1 MRVPQSWLTEVLQR
15 TAPQWKVTPE
25 ELDEGFVR
33 VGFEVEELDSLDRV
47 TGPLVV
53 GRVSTITELTEFK
66 KPIRFC
72 LVDVGNDEPQ
82 EIVCGARNFAEG
94 DLIVAALPGSVL
106 PGDFAIAARET
117 YGKTSNGMI
126 CSTLELGLGRDHAG
140 ILVLPAGTAEPGAD
154 AKAVLGLDDSVIEL
168 NVTPD
173 RGYAFSVRGL
183 ARELASSFDLEF
195 ADPAVGPGNSEAASA
210 GEAWPARVEPESGA
224 TRFAL
229 RKVRGIDPTAVTP
242 WWLQRRLLLAG
253 IRPISAAVDVTNYVL
268 HELGQPLH
276 AFDAN
281 KLDGG
286 IVVRR
291 ARAGEKL
298 TTLDGVERTLDA
310 EDVVIADNSGAI
322 SLAGV
327 MGGASTEVGD
337 GTVDVIL
344 EAATFDPLAVFRT
357 GRRHKLSSEASKR
370 FERTVD
376 SALPVAALE
385 RAARLLVEIAGGQ
398 VEPLDTDVGRP
409 HAFDPVR
416 MDIDLPDRIA
426 GVAYGNG
433 VAAHRLTQIGCDV
446 EVGVSESGHGELI
459 VSPPTWRP
467 DLQQPADLVEE
478 VLRLEGLEKI
488 PSILP
493 SAPAGR
499 GLTAAQKRKRAV
511 GKSLAFVG
519 YVEVLPTV
527 FLPTGVF
534 DTWGLPAD
542 DVRRRTTSVLNPL
555 EADRP
560 ELATTILPGLL
571 EILARN
577 VARGQ
582 RDLSLFGIAQVV
594 RPGDDTVAVDAIAVH
609 TRPTD
614 EEIARLRASLPH
626 QPVYVGAVLTGHRE
640 PSGPWGQGRAADA
653 SDAFDAARTMAVA
666 AGVDVEFRAAQYLP
680 WHPGRCAELLVDGV
694 VVGHAGELH
703 PAVLERAQLPARTCA
718 VELDLDALPIVESLP
733 APVVSPFP
741 AVLQDVAVVVDKS
754 VPAAAVEGALTSGA
768 GELLESIRLFDVF
781 EGEQVGKNRKS
792 LAFSL
797 VFRGSEGTLTE
808 AQATEARDAAVA
820 AARAAVGAELRG

>member
-15 TAPQWKVTPE
+15 ATPQWQVTPE

-33 VGFEVEELDSLDRV
+33 VGFEVEELESLDAV

-53 GRVSTITELTEFK
+53 GRVTSITELTEFK

-72 LVDVGNDEPQ
+72 LVDVGNGEPQ

-94 DLIVAALPGSVL
+94 DLIVAALPGSEL
-106 PGDFAIAARET
+106 PGGFAIAARKT

-126 CSTLELGLGRDHAG
+126 CSTAELGLGRDSSG
-140 ILVLPAGTAEPGAD
+140 ILVLPEGTASPGDD
-154 AKAVLGLDDSVIEL
+154 AKVVLGLDDSVIEL

-195 ADPAVGPGNSEAASA
+195 ADPAVGPVQNNE
-210 GEAWPARVEPESGA
+210 GETWPTTIDPESNA
-224 TRFAL
+224 SRFAL
-229 RKVRGIDPTAVTP
+229 RKVSGIDPKAVTP

-281 KLDGG
+281 KLTGG

-291 ARAGEKL
+291 AQAGEKL
-298 TTLDGVERTLDA
+298 TTLDGARRTLDV
-310 EDVVIADNSGAI
+310 EDVVIADDSGAI

-337 GTVDVIL
+337 ETVDVVL

-376 SALPVAALE
+376 SALPVAALD
-385 RAARLLVEIAGGQ
+385 RAAQLLVEIAGGR
-398 VEPLDTDVGRP
+398 VEPVLTDIGSAATFP
-409 HAFDPVR
+409 AVR
-416 MDIDLPDRIA
+416 MDFDLPDRVA
-426 GVAYGNG
+426 GVAYPNG
-433 VAAHRLTQIGCDV
+433 VAARRLTQIGCDV

-459 VSPPTWRP
+459 VTPPTWRP

-488 PSILP
+488 PSVLP
-493 SAPAGR
+493 TAPAGR
-499 GLTAAQKRKRAV
+499 GLTPTQKRKRAV
-511 GKSLAFVG
+511 GKSLAFAG

-534 DTWGLPAD
+534 DTWGLPD
-542 DVRRRTTSVLNPL
+542 DDSRRRTTSVLNPL

-560 ELATTILPGLL
+560 DLATTILPGLL

-577 VARGQ
+577 VSRGQ

-594 RPGDDTVAVDAIAVH
+594 LPGDDTVAVEAIAVDQ
-609 TRPTD
+609 RPSD
-614 EEIARLRASLPH
+614 EQIAHLRGSLPA
-626 QPVYVGAVLTGHRE
+626 QPVYVGVVLSGQRE
-640 PSGPWGQGRAADA
+640 PSGPWGKGRPADA
-653 SDAFDAARTMAVA
+653 SDAFAAARTIAAA
-666 AGVDVEFRAAQYLP
+666 AGVDLEFRAAQYLP

-703 PAVLERAQLPARTCA
+703 PAVLERAELPARTCA
-718 VELDLDALPIVESLP
+718 VELNLDGLPIVEALP

-741 AVLQDVAVVVDKS
+741 AVLQDVAVVVDRS
-754 VPAAAVEGALTSGA
+754 VPSADVEAALKSGA

-781 EGEQVGKNRKS
+781 EGEQVGENRKS
-792 LAFSL
+792 LAFAL
-797 VFRGSEGTLTE
+797 VFRGSDGTLTE
-808 AQATEARDAAVA
+808 AQATEARDAAVEA
-820 AARAAVGAELRG
+820 ATAAVGAELRG

>member
-15 TAPQWKVTPE
+15 TAPEWKVTPE

-33 VGFEVEELDSLDRV
+33 VGFEVEELDSLDQV

-53 GRVSTITELTEFK
+53 GRVSSITELTEFK

-72 LVDVGNDEPQ
+72 SVDVGADEPQ

-106 PGDFAIAARET
+106 PGGFAIAARET

-140 ILVLPAGTAEPGAD
+140 ILVLPEGTATPGDD
-154 AKAVLGLDDSVIEL
+154 AKVVLGLDDSVIEL

-195 ADPAVGPGNSEAASA
+195 ADPASGPVQNNE
-210 GEAWPARVEPESGA
+210 GEAWPATVEKGSNA
-224 TRFAL
+224 ARFAL
-229 RKVRGIDPTAVTP
+229 RKVSGIDPAAVTP
-242 WWLQRRLLLAG
+242 WWIQRRLLLAG
-253 IRPISAAVDVTNYVL
+253 VRPISAAVDVTNYVL

-276 AFDAN
+276 AFDAA
-281 KLDGG
+281 KLSGD

-291 ARAGEKL
+291 AKAGEKL
-298 TTLDGVERTLDA
+298 TTLDDVERTLDV
-310 EDVVIADNSGAI
+310 EDVVIADDSGAI

-327 MGGASTEVGD
+327 MGGASTEVGAE
-337 GTVDVIL
+337 TVDVIL
-344 EAATFDPLAVFRT
+344 EAASFDPLAVFRT
-357 GRRHKLSSEASKR
+357 GRRHKLVSEASKR

-376 SALPVAALE
+376 SALPVAALD
-385 RAARLLVEIAGGQ
+385 RAAQLLVDIAGGRI
-398 VEPLDTDVGRP
+398 EPLLTDVGSAVVFP
-409 HAFDPVR
+409 AVR

-426 GVAYGNG
+426 GVAYPNG
-433 VAAHRLTQIGCDV
+433 VAARRLTQVGCDV

-459 VSPPTWRP
+459 VTPPTWRP

-488 PSILP
+488 PSVLP

-499 GLTAAQKRKRAV
+499 GLTPTQKRKRAV
-511 GKSLAFVG
+511 GKSLAFAG

-527 FLPTGVF
+527 FLPAGVF

-542 DVRRRTTSVLNPL
+542 DARRRTTTVLNPL

-560 ELATTILPGLL
+560 ELASTILPGLL

-582 RDLSLFGIAQVV
+582 RDVLLFGIAQVV
-594 RPGDDTVAVDAIAVH
+594 LPGDDTVTVEPIAVDN
-609 TRPTD
+609 RPS
-614 EEIARLRASLPH
+614 EAEIAHLRGSLPD
-626 QPVYVGAVLTGHRE
+626 QPVHVGAVLTGHSV
-640 PSGPWGQGRAADA
+640 PAGPWGPGRPVEA
-653 SDAFDAARTMAVA
+653 SDAFAAARTVATA
-666 AGVDVEFRAAQYLP
+666 AGVEIELRAAQKLP
-680 WHPGRCAELLVDGV
+680 WHPGRCAELVVDGV
-694 VVGHAGELH
+694 VVGYAGELH
-703 PAVLERAQLPARTCA
+703 PAVLERAELPARTCA
-718 VELDLDALPIVESLP
+718 VEMNLDALPIVESFP
-733 APVVSPFP
+733 APVVSPYP
-741 AVLQDVAVVVDKS
+741 AVMQDVAVVVADT
-754 VPAAAVEGALTSGA
+754 VPASEVESALKFGA
-768 GELLESIRLFDVF
+768 GELLESIRLFDVY
-781 EGEQVGKNRKS
+781 EGEQVGEGKKS
-792 LAFSL
+792 LAFAL
-797 VFRGSEGTLTE
+797 VFRGPEGTLTE
-808 AQATEARDAAVA
+808 AQASEARDAAVA
-820 AARAAVGAELRG
+820 AAGEAVGARWRS

>member
-33 VGFEVEELDSLDRV
+33 VGFEVEELDSLDQV

-53 GRVSTITELTEFK
+53 GRVASITELTEFK

-72 LVDVGNDEPQ
+72 LVDVGNEEAQ
-82 EIVCGARNFAEG
+82 EIVCGATNFAEG

-106 PGDFAIAARET
+106 PGGFAIAERKT
-117 YGKTSNGMI
+117 YGKNSNGMI
-126 CSTLELGLGRDHAG
+126 CSTLELGLGRDQSG
-140 ILVLPAGTAEPGAD
+140 ILVLPKGTAAPGDD
-154 AKAVLGLDDSVIEL
+154 AKVVLGLDDSVIEL

-183 ARELASSFDLEF
+183 ARELASSFDLEY
-195 ADPAVGPGNSEAASA
+195 ADPALGPASHSE
-210 GEAWPARVEPESGA
+210 GQAWPATVEPDAGVG
-224 TRFAL
+224 RFAL
-229 RKVRGIDPTAVTP
+229 RKVSGIDPAAVTP
-242 WWLQRRLLLAG
+242 WWMQRRLLLAG

-281 KLDGG
+281 ALTGA

-291 ARAGEKL
+291 AKAGEQL
-298 TTLDGVERTLDA
+298 ETLDGVERTLDA
-310 EDVVIADNSGAI
+310 EDVVIADDSGAI

-327 MGGASTEVGD
+327 MGGASTEVGP

-344 EAATFDPLAVFRT
+344 EAANFDPLAVFRT

-376 SALPVAALE
+376 SALPVAALD
-385 RAARLLVEIAGGQ
+385 RAAQLLVDIAGGRI
-398 VEPLDTDVGRP
+398 EPILTDIGEVR
-409 HAFDPVR
+409 AFPSVR
-416 MDIDLPDRIA
+416 MDLDLPDRVA
-426 GVAYGNG
+426 GVEYPNG
-433 VAAHRLTQIGCDV
+433 VAAHRLTQIGCEV
-446 EVGVSESGHGELI
+446 EVGVNSAGHGELV

-478 VLRLEGLEKI
+478 VLRLEGLEQI
-488 PSILP
+488 PSVLP
-493 SAPAGR
+493 AAPAGR
-499 GLTAAQKRKRAV
+499 GLTAPQKRKRAV
-511 GKSLAFVG
+511 GKSLAFAG

-527 FLPTGVF
+527 FLPAGVF
-534 DTWGLPAD
+534 DTWGLPAED
-542 DVRRRTTSVLNPL
+542 DRRRTTSVLNPL

-560 ELATTILPGLL
+560 ELATTILPGLF

-582 RDLSLFGIAQVV
+582 RDASLSAIAQVV
-594 RPGDDTVAVDAIAVH
+594 RPGDHTVSVDAIAVH
-609 TRPTD
+609 ERPTE
-614 EEIARLRASLPH
+614 EEIASLRGSLPD
-626 QPVYVGAVLTGHRE
+626 QPVYVGVVTSGKRE
-640 PSGPWGQGRAADA
+640 PSGPWGQGRSADA
-653 SDAFDAARTMAVA
+653 SDAFDAARTIAAA
-666 AGVDVEFRAAQYLP
+666 AGVEIEFRAAQYLP
-680 WHPGRCAELLVDGV
+680 WHPGRCAELVVDGA

-703 PAVLERAQLPARTCA
+703 PAVLERAGLPPRTCA
-718 VELDLDALPIVESLP
+718 MELNLDALPVVESLP

-741 AVLQDVAVVVDKS
+741 AVLQDVAVVVASS
-754 VPAAAVEGALTSGA
+754 VPAGEVQRALKAGA

-781 EGEQVGKNRKS
+781 EGEQVGANRKS
-792 LAFSL
+792 LAFAL
-797 VFRGSEGTLTE
+797 VFRSSDGTLTE

-820 AARAAVGAELRG
+820 AATAAVGAELRG

>member
-15 TAPQWKVTPE
+15 TAPQWNVTPE

-33 VGFEVEELDSLDRV
+33 VGFEVEELESLDTV

-53 GRVSTITELTEFK
+53 GRVTTITELTEFK

-106 PGDFAIAARET
+106 PGGFAIASRKT
-117 YGKTSNGMI
+117 YGQNSNGMI
-126 CSTLELGLGRDHAG
+126 CSTAELGLGRDSSG
-140 ILVLPAGTAEPGAD
+140 ILVLPEGTAAPGDD

-195 ADPAVGPGNSEAASA
+195 ADPAVHPVQNNEGDT
-210 GEAWPARVEPESGA
+210 WPTTVDEESGA
-224 TRFAL
+224 SRFAL
-229 RKVRGIDPTAVTP
+229 RKVSGIDPKAITP

-276 AFDAN
+276 AFDAA
-281 KLDGG
+281 KLTGD

-291 ARAGEKL
+291 AKAGEKL
-298 TTLDGVERTLDA
+298 TTLDDVERTLDA
-310 EDVVIADNSGAI
+310 EDVVIADGSGAI

-337 GTVDVIL
+337 DTVDVIL

-376 SALPVAALE
+376 SALPVAALD
-385 RAARLLVEIAGGQ
+385 RAAQLLVDIAGGRI
-398 VEPLDTDVGRP
+398 EPVLTDIGSANSFP
-409 HAFDPVR
+409 AVR
-416 MDIDLPDRIA
+416 IDIDLPDRVA
-426 GVAYGNG
+426 GVTYPNG
-433 VAAHRLTQIGCDV
+433 VAARRLTQIGCDV
-446 EVGVSESGHGELI
+446 EVGVSDSGHGEL
-459 VSPPTWRP
+459 VVTPPTWRP

-488 PSILP
+488 PSVLP
-493 SAPAGR
+493 TAPAGR
-499 GLTAAQKRKRAV
+499 GLTATQKRKRAV
-511 GKSLAFVG
+511 GKSLAFAG

-534 DTWGLPAD
+534 DTWGLPED
-542 DVRRRTTSVLNPL
+542 DTRRRTTSVLNPL

-560 ELATTILPGLL
+560 DLATTVLPGLF

-594 RPGDDTVAVDAIAVH
+594 LPHDGTVAVDALAVH
-609 TRPTD
+609 ERPSD
-614 EEIARLRASLPH
+614 EDIARLRGSLPN
-626 QPVYVGAVLTGHRE
+626 QPVHVGVVLSGHRE
-640 PSGPWGQGRAADA
+640 PSGPWGPGRAAEA
-653 SDAFDAARTMAVA
+653 SDAFAAARTIAAA
-666 AGVDVEFRAAQYLP
+666 AGVEIEFRAAQYLP

-703 PAVLERAQLPARTCA
+703 PAVLERAELPARTCA
-718 VELDLDALPIVESLP
+718 VELNLDALPIVESLP
-733 APVVSPFP
+733 APIVSPFP

-754 VPAAAVEGALTSGA
+754 VPAAEVEAALKGGA
-768 GELLESIRLFDVF
+768 GDLLESLRLFDVF
-781 EGEQVGKNRKS
+781 EGEQVGENRKS
-792 LAFSL
+792 LAFAL
-797 VFRGSEGTLTE
+797 VFRGSDGTLTE

-820 AARAAVGAELRG
+820 AASQAVGAELRR

>member
-33 VGFEVEELDSLDRV
+33 VGFEVEELESLDNV

-53 GRVSTITELTEFK
+53 GRVSSIEELTEFK

-72 LVDVGNDEPQ
+72 HVDVGAEELQ

-106 PGDFAIAARET
+106 PGGFAIAARKT

-126 CSTLELGLGRDHAG
+126 CSTAELGLGRDSSG
-140 ILVLPAGTAEPGAD
+140 ILVLPEGTAAPGDD
-154 AKAVLGLDDSVIEL
+154 AKAVLGLDDAVIEL

-195 ADPAVGPGNSEAASA
+195 ADPAAGPVQNNEADTWPITV
-210 GEAWPARVEPESGA
+210 EADSGA

-229 RKVRGIDPTAVTP
+229 RKVSGIDPNATTP

-281 KLDGG
+281 KLSGG

-291 ARAGEKL
+291 AEAGEKL
-298 TTLDGVERTLDA
+298 TTLDDVKRTLDA
-310 EDVVIADNSGAI
+310 EDVVIADDSGAI

-327 MGGASTEVGD
+327 MGGASTEVD
-337 GTVDVIL
+337 ETTVDVIL

-376 SALPVAALE
+376 SALPVAALD
-385 RAARLLVEIAGGQ
+385 RAAQLLVEIAGGR
-398 VEPLDTDVGRP
+398 VESVLTDIGEP
-409 HAFDPVR
+409 HTFDAVR
-416 MDIDLPDRIA
+416 MDLDLPDRVA
-426 GVAYGNG
+426 GVAYPNG
-433 VAAHRLTQIGCDV
+433 TAARRLTQIGCDV
-446 EVGVSESGHGELI
+446 EVGVSASGHGEL
-459 VSPPTWRP
+459 VVTPPTWRP

-478 VLRLEGLEKI
+478 VLRLEGLEQI
-488 PSILP
+488 PSVLP
-493 SAPAGR
+493 TAPAGR
-499 GLTAAQKRKRAV
+499 GLTATQKRKRAV
-511 GKSLAFVG
+511 GKSLAFAG
-519 YVEVLPTV
+519 FVEVLPTV

-560 ELATTILPGLL
+560 ELATTVLPGLL

-577 VARGQ
+577 VNRGQ
-582 RDLSLFGIAQVV
+582 RDLALFGIAQVV
-594 RPGDDTVAVDAIAVH
+594 RPGDHTVPVDALAVH
-609 TRPTD
+609 ARPSD
-614 EEIARLRASLPH
+614 EEIAHLRGSLPD
-626 QPVYVGAVLTGHRE
+626 QPVFVGAVLTGQRD
-640 PSGPWGQGRAADA
+640 PSGPWGPGRAADA
-653 SDAFDAARTMAVA
+653 SDAFAAARTVAAA
-666 AGVDVEFRAAQYLP
+666 AGVQLEFRAAQHLP

-703 PAVLERAQLPARTCA
+703 PAVLERADLPARTCA
-718 VELDLDALPIVESLP
+718 VELNLDALPIVESLP
-733 APVVSPFP
+733 APIVSPFP
-741 AVLQDVAVVVDKS
+741 AVLQDVAVVVERS
-754 VPAAAVEGALTSGA
+754 VPSADVEAALRAGA
-768 GELLESIRLFDVF
+768 GDLLESIRLFDVF
-781 EGEQVGKNRKS
+781 EGEQVGADRKS
-792 LAFSL
+792 LAFAL
-797 VFRGSEGTLTE
+797 VFRGSDGTLTE

-820 AARAAVGAELRG
+820 AAKNAVGAELRD

>member
-1 MRVPQSWLTEVLQR
+1 MRVPHSWLTEVLQR
-15 TAPQWKVTPE
+15 STPQWQVTPE

-33 VGFEVEELDSLDRV
+33 VGFEVEELDSLDTV

-53 GRVSTITELTEFK
+53 GRVTSIEELTEFK

-72 LVDVGNDEPQ
+72 HVDVGNDEPQ

-106 PGDFAIAARET
+106 PGGFAIAARKT

-126 CSTLELGLGRDHAG
+126 CSTAELGLGRDSSG
-140 ILVLPAGTAEPGAD
+140 ILVLPEGTAAPGDD
-154 AKAVLGLDDSVIEL
+154 AKVVLGMDDSVIEL

-183 ARELASSFDLEF
+183 ARELASSFDLDY
-195 ADPAVGPGNSEAASA
+195 ADPAAGPVQNNEGDT
-210 GEAWPARVEPESGA
+210 WPTTVEPESGA
-224 TRFAL
+224 SRFAL
-229 RKVRGIDPTAVTP
+229 RKVSGIDPKAVTP
-242 WWLQRRLLLAG
+242 WWMQRRLLLAG

-276 AFDAN
+276 AFDAA
-281 KLDGG
+281 KLTGG

-291 ARAGEKL
+291 AKAGEKL
-298 TTLDGVERTLDA
+298 TTLDDVERTLDA
-310 EDVVIADNSGAI
+310 EDVVIADDSGAI

-337 GTVDVIL
+337 DTVDVIL

-376 SALPVAALE
+376 SALPVAALD
-385 RAARLLVEIAGGQ
+385 RAAQLLVEIAGGH
-398 VEPLDTDVGRP
+398 VEPVLTDIGSVHTFP
-409 HAFDPVR
+409 AVR
-416 MDIDLPDRIA
+416 IDIDLPDRVA
-426 GVAYGNG
+426 GVTYPNG
-433 VAAHRLTQIGCDV
+433 VAARRLTQIGCDV
-446 EVGVSESGHGELI
+446 EVGVSASGHGEL
-459 VSPPTWRP
+459 VVTPPSWRP

-478 VLRLEGLEKI
+478 VLRLEGLEQI
-488 PSILP
+488 PSVLP
-493 SAPAGR
+493 AAPAGR
-499 GLTAAQKRKRAV
+499 GLTATQKRKRAV
-511 GKSLAFVG
+511 GKSLAFAG

-534 DTWGLPAD
+534 DIWGLPAD
-542 DVRRRTTSVLNPL
+542 DARRRTTSVLNPL

-577 VARGQ
+577 VSRGQ

-594 RPGDDTVAVDAIAVH
+594 LPGDDTAAVEALAVH
-609 TRPTD
+609 TRPSD
-614 EEIARLRASLPH
+614 EEIDRLRASLPA
-626 QPVYVGAVLTGHRE
+626 QPVHVGVVLSGQRE
-640 PSGPWGQGRAADA
+640 PSGPWGQGRAAEA
-653 SDAFDAARTMAVA
+653 SDAFDAARTVAAA
-666 AGVDVEFRAAQYLP
+666 AGVDIELRAAQYLP
-680 WHPGRCAELLVDGV
+680 WHPGRCAEILVDGV

-703 PAVLERAQLPARTCA
+703 PAVLERADLPARTCA
-718 VELDLDALPIVESLP
+718 VELNLDALPIVESLP

-741 AVLQDVAVVVDKS
+741 AVLQDVAVVVDRS
-754 VPAAAVEGALTSGA
+754 VPAADVESALRTGA
-768 GELLESIRLFDVF
+768 GELLESLRLFDVF
-781 EGEQVGKNRKS
+781 EGEQVGENRKS
-792 LAFSL
+792 LAFAL
-797 VFRGSEGTLTE
+797 VFRSSEGTLTE

-820 AARAAVGAELRG
+820 AAAAAVGAELRR